1 MGDGIVERL
10 TELEGAVKR
19 AAESLARMREE
30 NAQLKREVK
39 RLGDER
45 RQVLAQVDMI
55 LKDIGKTR
63 PRQAARMSEP
73 RRIELNLLGQ
83 TLTIRS
89 EATPEYLR
97 RLAKFL
103 EDRVAQLKRSG
114 VNDPLTAL
122 SLAALDIADE
132 LFRSREDK
140 TTDEDD
146 VGARLGALVA
156 LLDKVAPP
164 DPASDR

>member
-19 AAESLARMREE
+19 AAESLARIREE

-55 LKDIGKTR
+55 LKDIGK
-63 PRQAARMSEP
+63 
-73 RRIELNLLGQ
+73 L
-83 TLTIRS
+83 
-89 EATPEYLR
+89 
-97 RLAKFL
+97 
-103 EDRVAQLKRSG
+103 
-114 VNDPLTAL
+114 DPAL

-132 LFRSREDK
+132 LFRSREEK
-140 TTDEDD
+140 KTDEDD

-164 DPASDR
+164 DPGSDR